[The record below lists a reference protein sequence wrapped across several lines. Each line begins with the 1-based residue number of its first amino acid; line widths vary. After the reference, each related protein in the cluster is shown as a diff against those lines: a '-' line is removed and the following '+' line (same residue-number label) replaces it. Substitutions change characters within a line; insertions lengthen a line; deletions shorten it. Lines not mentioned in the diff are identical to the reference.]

1 MEFRQIF
8 EIFHRLWPYLFS
20 KHGVLEFYKQATH
33 RRLGDEPFFNLGATV
48 HDWGWPKKG
57 PFWTKNGQAWQACQR
72 TKVVQ
77 KVPKWPTQV
86 FLTIWNPFAKS
97 LGPIWNLLD
106 HFKQKFIFCSEAPP
120 PNPTLSIWG
129 KKFIWPVAIYN
140 HMRMDSKHD
149 CPESASVGSQMFK
162 NT

>member
-1 MEFRQIF
+1 MAKKEPLFMEFRQIF

-72 TKVVQ
+72 FKVFQKGPEGTKMVNP
-77 KVPKWPTQV
+77 KV
-86 FLTIWNPFAKS
+86 F
-97 LGPIWNLLD
+97 D
-106 HFKQKFIFCSEAPP
+106 H
-120 PNPTLSIWG
+120 
-129 KKFIWPVAIYN
+129 V
-140 HMRMDSKHD
+140 
-149 CPESASVGSQMFK
+149 
-162 NT
+162 

>member
-57 PFWTKNGQAWQACQR
+57 PFWTKNGQTGLSTWSKWSKSPFQR
-72 TKVVQ
+72 R
-77 KVPKWPTQV
+77 
-86 FLTIWNPFAKS
+86 S
-97 LGPIWNLLD
+97 LRW
-106 HFKQKFIFCSEAPP
+106 
-120 PNPTLSIWG
+120 
-129 KKFIWPVAIYN
+129 
-140 HMRMDSKHD
+140 
-149 CPESASVGSQMFK
+149 
-162 NT
+162 